1 MRLSTKIV
9 VALTTVSAFSLFIR
23 SWHLPHVLTALG
35 VVAAIATKFAK
46 GWQFHHWGTLL
57 GAVALAGISTW
68 LKYGGPDFQIG
79 DTPLLGFILIVLR
92 AMYQTPP
99 AKT

>member
-1 MRLSTKIV
+1 MKL
-9 VALTTVSAFSLFIR
+9 LTRCYVGLLVLGILTLPIQ
-23 SWHLPHVLTALG
+23 SWHVPHVLTALG

-46 GWQFHHWGTLL
+46 GWDWHHWGTLG
-57 GAVALAGISTW
+57 GAVLLAGVSTW

-79 DTPLLGFILIVLR
+79 DTPMLGLIVIVLR

-99 AKT
+99 AKV